1 MTLTLTSLWRSVG
14 SRSSWR
20 RWGRTWSSTISCWRQ
35 LWWSSSTRTT
45 PTLLTSPP
53 TWSVDINVAHQ
64 PLWLFKLQQYLI
76 YFSWFILYIV
86 LFYVFIIDK
95 KIEMSITF
103 IVQIILITRFF
114 CSTVSQN
121 ICLCYV
127 KKRISVNCYPVCV
140 LKYQYQPQP
149 QMFSTVGLLICSRK
163 MKGTHTAQF
172 SFLKVNL
179 IVWG

>member
-127 KKRISVNCYPVCV
+127 KKKNIGQLLSSLCSQVSISASASNV
-140 LKYQYQPQP
+140 QYRWAIN
-149 QMFSTVGLLICSRK
+149 MLSKNERNTHRTVFIS
-163 MKGTHTAQF
+163 
-172 SFLKVNL
+172 
-179 IVWG
+179 